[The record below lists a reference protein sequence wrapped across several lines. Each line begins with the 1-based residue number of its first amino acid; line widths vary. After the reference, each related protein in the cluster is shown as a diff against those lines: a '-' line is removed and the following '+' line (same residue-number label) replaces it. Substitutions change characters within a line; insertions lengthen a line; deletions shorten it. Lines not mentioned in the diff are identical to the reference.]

1 MSIKDIENCAK
12 ELQELRRMREEL
24 DAEIA
29 ALEEQIKAEMGEKE
43 QLVAG
48 AFKISW
54 KTITTKRLDSK
65 AIVAAIPDFC
75 ESYMKTSTIRRF
87 TIA

>member
-1 MSIKDIENCAK
+1 MSINEIANTAK
-12 ELQELRRMREEL
+12 ELMELRRMREEL
-24 DAEIA
+24 DSEIA
-29 ALEEQIKAEMGEKE
+29 ALEDQIKAQMGEQE
-43 QLVAG
+43 QLIAG

-75 ESYMKTSTIRRF
+75 ESYMKTSTTRRF